1 MALEKIKKPTNY
13 RWLVFALLMGL
24 YVIGLFLRLCLGVV
38 KGDLEA
44 VFSLSP
50 SAFGALGGS
59 YFYAYLMM
67 QIPTGMLAD
76 SWGPKKTAMLGN
88 FILLLGTV
96 VFAAAPN
103 LPLLFAGRILCGLG
117 SAMVFVPVT
126 KIVAYWFTEKEF
138 GTMNGLISCLGY
150 LGGIVAQAPLAWLIT
165 QMSWRMVFLILGA
178 MVALVWLANLK
189 WTYVRPED
197 AGMPPIPG
205 TDSEAGGRP
214 LTQKEMWQGLRI
226 VLSRKRSLPP
236 AIVALGFFGSFNALT
251 GVWGTAFV
259 SAAYGKTGLE
269 ASAAIQYALIGM
281 ALGSVTITGISGR
294 TGRRRR
300 PLVICGG
307 LLSLCWLIMTAN
319 TGGFIP
325 FPVFC
330 GLLLVL
336 GYCTSAVV
344 LTMISIKEMHLVA
357 YAGMAVAVY
366 NVGCFLGATLAAPVM
381 GGLIGAVM
389 KAAGAGAAVAG
400 AGVVAGA
407 GAAVAGTAAAV
418 DIAAYRLAFG
428 FCFLMVLIS
437 WAAAGLML
445 ETGCRNRGQE
455 LEEKIAGS

>member
-1 MALEKIKKPTNY
+1 MKGIKKPTNY

-38 KGDLEA
+38 KGDLETFF
-44 VFSLSP
+44 VLSP
-50 SAFGALGGS
+50 AAFGALGGA
-59 YFYAYLMM
+59 YFYAYLLM

-117 SAMVFVPVT
+117 SAMVFIPVT
-126 KIVAYWFTEKEF
+126 KIVAYWFTEQEF
-138 GTMNGLISCLGY
+138 GAINGLISCLGY
-150 LGGIVAQAPLAWLIT
+150 LGGLVAQAPLAWLIT
-165 QMSWRMVFLILGA
+165 KMSWRMVFLILGG

-197 AGMPPIPG
+197 AGMPSIPG
-205 TDSEAGGRP
+205 SDSKAGGTP
-214 LTQKEMWQGLRI
+214 LTQKEMWRGLRI
-226 VLSRKRSLPP
+226 VLSRKRSWPP
-236 AIVALGFFGSFNALT
+236 ALIALGFFGSFNALT

-269 ASAAIQYALIGM
+269 ASGAIQYALIGM
-281 ALGSVTITGISGR
+281 ALGSITIAGISGKI
-294 TGRRRR
+294 GRRRG
-300 PLVICGG
+300 PLLISGG
-307 LLSLCWLIMTAN
+307 VLSLCWLIMAAN
-319 TGGFIP
+319 TGGIIP
-325 FPVFC
+325 YPVFC
-330 GLLLVL
+330 GLLLLL

-366 NVGCFLGATLAAPVM
+366 NVGCFLGAALAAPVM

-389 KAAGAGAAVAG
+389 KAAAAANEAG
-400 AGVVAGA
+400 AGVVIAGA
-407 GAAVAGTAAAV
+407 GAVVAGA
-418 DIAAYRLAFG
+418 AAYRLAFG
-428 FCFLMVLIS
+428 FCLLLVLIS
-437 WAAAGLML
+437 WAAAGMML

-455 LEEKIAGS
+455 LEEKAAGGA